1 MHVINIQNAGPV
13 QKKKEAV
20 GKRNE
25 HRKMWKSE
33 EITVRNAN
41 FNICK
46 PVKWSLKLDTSYKD
60 FLNLEFQKGS
70 APFLN
75 RKTND

>member
-1 MHVINIQNAGPV
+1 
-13 QKKKEAV
+13 
-20 GKRNE
+20 
-25 HRKMWKSE
+25 MWKSE

-46 PVKWSLKLDTSYKD
+46 PVKWSLKLVTSHKD